1 MKTKSLYWLVG
12 LALLPLCSACDSDI
26 WAFKDENKGAFVAS
40 DCSPIATTL
49 ESMEQFQEWVNVLNY
64 SETFP
69 VLNAVYGS
77 NVSNTFTHFAP
88 TNEAMQSFYAKM
100 GVSGIEELGVEYAKS
115 MVLNLTYTGDSL
127 KLTEQFGP
135 DVIKVL
141 LQTRNGD
148 ELSLCIDEEKTDGGF
163 QMSFLQEK
171 AHVLRNYITC
181 TNGFIY
187 EMEGAISPLVE
198 TVYDRLVDEG
208 GCSIFLSALHE
219 TGYDKELQVV
229 ADTAYVLGAKK
240 ITARAYTLLAV
251 KDADF
256 SRTGIQSVTD
266 LKQALVAHAEN
277 AEVGADSLLKQYVE
291 YHLFED
297 KFSLA
302 KLGETAG
309 GDSIRVRNP
318 KSPYQILLVTK
329 HDYAYLSADTLA
341 HTYYYSLNDDDA
353 SYEKPAFSDSPLYT
367 GNLSF
372 LYDGKEPIAKNGQL
386 HFVSNWLPVYEPKPA
401 RVVWDLADYAE
412 VRAYATS
419 LNKTYQPEAVL
430 TNEEYFAVTN
440 LDCYKA
446 EIGPSGS
453 GSGNGYPAAV
463 TYVACKSN
471 LKNCFNHDRLVLNV
485 GYMGSL
491 SVTSPTLAKGKY
503 RVSLNIAYTTNHSDM
518 KKMNNCK
525 GGLMRVLVDLPSAE
539 YVPTADEAAQYHQL
553 DCAPY
558 TTITSSQPN
567 VYSAVLYD
575 EIEFTETASHT
586 FKFVVLDPAAT
597 TSSKFSIDFDT
608 IVFTPIEE
616 E

>member
-12 LALLPLCSACDSDI
+12 LALLPLLAACDSDI
-26 WAFKDENKGAFVAS
+26 WAFKDENKGAYVAS
-40 DCSPIATTL
+40 DCSPIASTL
-49 ESMEQFQEWVNVLNY
+49 EEMEQYQEWVKVLNY
-64 SETFP
+64 SETFQ
-69 VLNAVYGS
+69 VLNAAFGAMS
-77 NVSNTFTHFAP
+77 SNTFTHFAP
-88 TNEAMQSFYAKM
+88 TNEAMQSFYAEK
-100 GVSGIEELGVEYAKS
+100 GVSGIEDLGVDYAKA
-115 MVLNLTYTGDSL
+115 MVRNLTYVADSL

-135 DVIKVL
+135 DVVNIYL
-141 LQTRNGD
+141 TTRNGD
-148 ELSLCIDEEKTDGGF
+148 ELCLCVDEETGDGGF
-163 QMSFLQEK
+163 LLSFLQEK
-171 AHVLRNYITC
+171 AHVQRNYITC

-187 EMEGAISPLVE
+187 EIESAISPLVE
-198 TVYDRLVDEG
+198 TVYDRLVNEG
-208 GCSIFLSALHE
+208 DCSIFLNALRE
-219 TGYDKELQVV
+219 TGYDKDLQVV
-229 ADTAYVLGAKK
+229 YDTTYVLGAKK

-256 SRTGIQSVTD
+256 AKTGIQSVAD
-266 LKQALVAHAEN
+266 LKQVLVAHAEN
-277 AEVGADSLLKQYVE
+277 AEVVADSLLKQYVE

-297 KFSLA
+297 KFTMA

-309 GDSIRVRNP
+309 SDSIRVRNP

-329 HDYAYLSADTLA
+329 HDYVYPSADTLA
-341 HTYYYSLNDDDA
+341 HAYCYSVNDDDA
-353 SYEKPAFSDSPLYT
+353 SYEKPAFAESPLYAD
-367 GNLSF
+367 NLTF
-372 LYDGKEPIAKNGQL
+372 LFEGKEPVAKNGQL
-386 HFVSNWLPVYEPKPA
+386 HFASNWLPVYEPKPT

-412 VRAYATS
+412 VRAYAAS
-419 LNKTYQPEAVL
+419 LNRAYQPEAVL
-430 TNEEYFAVTN
+430 TNEEYFSVAN

-446 EIGPSGS
+446 EVGPSGS
-453 GSGNGYPAAV
+453 GSGNGYPSAV

-471 LKNCFNHDRLVLNV
+471 LKNCFHHDRIVINV

-503 RVSLNIAYTTNHSDM
+503 RVTLSIAYTTNHSDM

-525 GGLMRVLVDLPSAE
+525 GGLMRVLVDLPSND

-553 DCAPY
+553 DCTPY

-597 TSSKFSIDFDT
+597 TSSKFSLDFDT